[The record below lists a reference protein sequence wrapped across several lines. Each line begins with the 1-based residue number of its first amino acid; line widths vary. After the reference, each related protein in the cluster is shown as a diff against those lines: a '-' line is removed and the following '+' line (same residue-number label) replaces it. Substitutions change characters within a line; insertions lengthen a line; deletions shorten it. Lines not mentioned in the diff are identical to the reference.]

1 MRNQTYEK
9 KSLDDIK
16 EEIIEILASDIMEDD
31 KTLSVNALQHYR
43 KQMGVNIED
52 SMLATQYSNYIVLQ
66 DCEHENPQPPVQLR
80 PHDHK

>member
-1 MRNQTYEK
+1 MN
-9 KSLDDIK
+9 K

-52 SMLATQYSNYIVLQ
+52 SMLATQYSNYITNTLASLTSQ
-66 DCEHENPQPPVQLR
+66 E
-80 PHDHK
+80 K